1 LPYKFAFVLQLNFE
15 PFNYS
20 FDLKKQEQKT
30 YIFDR
35 VRKKYIQCTPEEWV
49 RQNIITFLHEQK
61 GCSLSLMSVEKGLQ
75 FNGMPKRYDLKV
87 YNAKLELLLLV
98 ECKAP
103 KVSLSE
109 EVFIQSLT
117 YAQKE
122 RPRLIMLSNGNQHIY
137 YDVKSK
143 LFLEDF
149 ELFKS

>member
-1 LPYKFAFVLQLNFE
+1 MLQLNFE
-15 PFNYS
+15 TFKYS
-20 FDLKKQEQKT
+20 FELKKQEQKT

-49 RQNIITFLHEQK
+49 RQNIITFLNEKK
-61 GCSLSLMSVEKGLQ
+61 GCSLALMSVEKGLE

-87 YNAKLELLLLV
+87 YNSKMKLLILV

-103 KVSLSE
+103 TIKLTE

-117 YAQKE
+117 YAQNEK
-122 RPRLIMLSNGNQHIY
+122 PHFIMLSNGIHHIY
-137 YDVKSK
+137 YNVTKSI
-143 LFLEDF
+143 FLEDF